1 MKKTCMA
8 ILMAIMIPA
17 LLAAGCATK
26 NMGDK
31 LVKKAEKKPADIGLR
46 LLAGDAL
53 MEEARYDEAV
63 AQYDAA
69 VKLVAKDKK
78 KNGKYYFKAWNNKGV
93 ALYKLGEKS
102 GKKEHFQEAIQIFKK
117 MLELEDKKN
126 DSMLYSNVAHAYH
139 GLGDFTESEKW
150 FQQALKLNGSNENAR
165 KGYRILMDDMNKA
178 AADKIKQ
185 AEREAEELAVKVD
198 AAPQDVALRLKLAN
212 LLVDLERV
220 NEAMPHFH
228 AIIKNASPAIPE
240 HREALVTAYFF
251 TKNYGQALS
260 MLEEMAA
267 EHPKDAMLY
276 ARMARCQH
284 EMGQSDPA
292 LKNYE
297 KALKIDPENPVA
309 IKGLADLQ
317 KKLEKAA
324 KDQHDAASEPAPD
337 SQ

>member
-1 MKKTCMA
+1 MVLLLAM
-8 ILMAIMIPA
+8 MIPA

-78 KNGKYYFKAWNNKGV
+78 KYGKYYFKAWNNKGV

-102 GKKEHFQEAIQIFKK
+102 GKKEHFQESIKIFKK
-117 MLELEDKKN
+117 MLELKDKKK
-126 DSMLYSNVAHAYH
+126 DSMLYSNIAHAYH
-139 GLGDFTESEKW
+139 GLGDFAESEKW
-150 FQQALKLNGSNENAR
+150 FQQALQLNSSNENAS

-185 AEREAEELAVKVD
+185 AEREAADLAVKVD
-198 AAPQDVALRLKLAN
+198 AAPQDVALRLKLAD
-212 LLVDLERV
+212 LLVDLDRMDQ
-220 NEAMPHFH
+220 AMPHFQS
-228 AIIKNASPAIPE
+228 IIENADPADPE
-240 HREALVTAYFF
+240 HREALVTAHFF
-251 TKNYGQALS
+251 SKNYEQALS

-267 EHPKDAMLY
+267 EHPDDAMMY

-284 EMGQSDPA
+284 EMGQSEPA

-297 KALKIDPENPVA
+297 KALKLDPENPVA

-317 KKLEKAA
+317 KKLEQAA
-324 KDQHDAASEPAPD
+324 KDEPDAASEPEPD
-337 SQ
+337 SE